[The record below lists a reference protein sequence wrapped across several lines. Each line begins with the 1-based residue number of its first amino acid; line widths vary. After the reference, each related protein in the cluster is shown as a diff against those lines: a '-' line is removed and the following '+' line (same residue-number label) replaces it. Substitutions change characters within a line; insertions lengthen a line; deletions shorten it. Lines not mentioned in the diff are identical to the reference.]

1 MRLNDV
7 AGYAAAVERETFQRN
22 AAFVP
27 VSESVCGIECAP
39 MTLGHLA
46 TLQAVGSPFVCG
58 GGPTWKDVLAFL
70 CVVSPLAGKPG
81 SWKRCRFLNRCK
93 KLPFVITTEPPTFT
107 AVDAIAAFVADSFA
121 DAPGG
126 SGGKS
131 SRNYYSLAAALVG
144 LIAREYHWAEAD
156 ILALPLKRLWQYRSE
171 ILSSKGEAPILF
183 NPSDALVQR
192 WLDAPKVN

>member
-7 AGYAAAVERETFQRN
+7 AGYADAVARETFLRN

-27 VSESVCGIECAP
+27 VPESVCGIECSP

-58 GGPTWKDVLAFL
+58 GAPSWQDVLAFF
-70 CVVSPLAGKPG
+70 CVVSPHAGRPG
-81 SWKRCRFLNRCK
+81 TWKRRRFLARCK
-93 KLPFVITTEPPTFT
+93 KLPFVITTDPPTFP
-107 AVDAIAAFVADSFA
+107 AVDAIAEFCADAFA

-126 SGGKS
+126 NGGKS

-144 LIAREYHWAEAD
+144 LIAREYHWPEAD
-156 ILALPLKRLWQYRSE
+156 ILNLPLKRLWQYRQE
-171 ILSSKGEAPILF
+171 IMASKGEAPILF
-183 NPSDALVQR
+183 NPSDKLVQR
-192 WLDAPKVN
+192 WLDKKAN